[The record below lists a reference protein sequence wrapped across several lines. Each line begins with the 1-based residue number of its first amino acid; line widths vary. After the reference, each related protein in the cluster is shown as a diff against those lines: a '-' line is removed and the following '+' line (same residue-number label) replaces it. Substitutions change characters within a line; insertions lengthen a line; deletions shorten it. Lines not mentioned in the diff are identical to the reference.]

1 MLFRISVLE
10 DTMEGVACSVGFP
23 VMVGKALEIRAFIVV
38 VPTGSVFVVIF
49 ICGVTSPRFVV
60 TLCSIVFVDSVK
72 VPGVV
77 VRDGVMAFPKVL
89 VVVVVLE
96 NAETVN
102 IPSLSSGK
110 WFGIVVVLYSS
121 KGALETARGRLE
133 IRESLLSPARGAARD
148 KSLMH
153 KNTSSQKP
161 RDARIFN

>member
-10 DTMEGVACSVGFP
+10 VTEGVACSVGFP
-23 VMVGKALEIRAFIVV
+23 VMVGKALEIRGFTVV
-38 VPTGSVFVVIF
+38 VATASVFVVIF
-49 ICGVTSPRFVV
+49 ICGVTSPRFIVG
-60 TLCSIVFVDSVK
+60 SIVFVDSVK

-77 VRDGVMAFPKVL
+77 VRDGVMASPKVL
-89 VVVVVLE
+89 VVAVVLE

-102 IPSLSSGK
+102 IPSLSSGM

-148 KSLMH
+148 ESVMH
-153 KNTSSQKP
+153 KNTSNQKP
-161 RDARIFN
+161 GDANIFN